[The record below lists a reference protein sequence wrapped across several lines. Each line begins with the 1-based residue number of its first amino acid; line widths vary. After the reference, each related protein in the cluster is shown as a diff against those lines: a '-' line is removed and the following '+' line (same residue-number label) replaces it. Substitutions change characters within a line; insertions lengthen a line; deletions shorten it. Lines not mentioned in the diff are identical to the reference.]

1 MSISVSRNQVRERYG
16 VLSPSAK
23 KGLWAAEEDGR
34 LLAALGDADAL
45 KIPWARVAKSVPGRN
60 GKQCRDR
67 CVKTGG
73 RPPLLPPSLFFFFFF
88 WQSELTDFGA
98 RLGMFSYF
106 GALDPNLRKG
116 WTDAD
121 DAALREAMKDENIDR
136 FLLARRLGKSM
147 DMVGDVF
154 LFLSHHSGSSYLP
167 PPPSPALVFLS
178 SAKGLECSVVILS
191 QGGVGW

>member
-16 VLSPSAK
+16 VLLPSAK
-23 KGLWAAEEDGR
+23 KGLWTAEEDGR

-67 CVKTGG
+67 CVKLVA
-73 RPPLLPPSLFFFFFF
+73 PLPLPRCF
-88 WQSELTDFGA
+88 WQSELTDFGG

-147 DMVGDVF
+147 DMVGDVLIF
-154 LFLSHHSGSSYLP
+154 LNSLGLVLPFPPSSPL
-167 PPPSPALVFLS
+167 PSPALAFLS
-178 SAKGLECSVVILS
+178 SAKGLECSVAIPN
-191 QGGVGW
+191 QGGAGW